1 MHSQTPHS
9 TTPEPP
15 EQAQGQPG
23 GAMYS
28 REGAQD
34 RYSESARK
42 RRRGRTLRKALAIGI
57 PALIVLVI
65 VVGVASAAGFIS
77 SIGSRMNAG
86 VTDETRAMLASQQ
99 ADAKARAASALT
111 EDNAQLPDNW
121 EDTTPFY
128 MLLLGVDKSENR
140 TEGDEAALYGNDDS
154 CFRSDTI
161 ILARIDP
168 GNKRVTLVSIHR
180 DTELEIDG
188 RSMKINAA
196 YAIGGVPKVLE
207 VVSQFAGVPIVHY
220 AEVDID
226 GLAAITDAMGGVTVD
241 VPYEINDEEYTG
253 HLDAGLQT
261 LNGQQALIFTR
272 SRHAYDSMGDG
283 DRYRA
288 ANQRLYLSAMAS
300 QLLSSSP
307 TTIVGTINT
316 LANYVTTDLSVDQI
330 ASLAL
335 TMKGMDTTTD
345 IWTTMNPTVS
355 TYTNNTWYE
364 LSDDDRW
371 HQIMA
376 AVDAGEKPPVDD
388 AYVDP
393 NNDVNSANPVST
405 TAATTASATVATDTQ
420 DSSSAAKGAS
430 ITVRGVETSPMSSS
444 DVMTTLTNAGYTN
457 VTMGDQATGLTDGD
471 SVYVVYNDASKAA
484 QAQAVADAIGGT
496 ARAVNGEG
504 NWNVPGDL
512 LVVVGIQD

>member
-1 MHSQTPHS
+1 MHRHTPND
-9 TTPEPP
+9 TPEAP
-15 EQAQGQPG
+15 EQVQGQDG
-23 GAMYS
+23 GSMYS
-28 REGAQD
+28 RDAAQA
-34 RYSESARK
+34 RYSESSRK
-42 RRRGRTLRKALAIGI
+42 NRRGRTLRKALAIGI

-111 EDNAQLPDNW
+111 EENADLPANW

-140 TEGDEAALYGNDDS
+140 TQGDEAELYGDDDS

-168 GNKRVTLVSIHR
+168 GNKQVTLVSIHR

-196 YAIGGVPKVLE
+196 YALGGVPKVIE
-207 VVSQFAGVPIVHY
+207 VVSQFAGVPISHY

-253 HLDAGLQT
+253 HLDAGMQT

-272 SRHAYDSMGDG
+272 SRHAYDDLGDG

-288 ANQRLYLSAMAS
+288 ANQRLYLSAMAG

-307 TTIVGTINT
+307 TTIVATINT
-316 LANYVTTDLSVDQI
+316 LANYVTTDLTIDQI

-345 IWTTMNPTVS
+345 IWTTMNPTTS
-355 TYTNNTWYE
+355 TYTNSTWYE
-364 LSDDDRW
+364 LPDYDRW
-371 HQIMA
+371 YQIMA

-388 AYVDP
+388 AYADP

-405 TAATTASATVATDTQ
+405 NETSADAATDSTASANAT
-420 DSSSAAKGAS
+420 SAS
-430 ITVRGVETSPMSSS
+430 VTVRGVETSPMSSS
-444 DVMTTLTNAGYTN
+444 DVASALASAGFTN
-457 VTMGDQATGLTDGD
+457 VTLGDQATGLTEGD
-471 SVYVVYNDASKAA
+471 SVYVVYNDANQAEA
-484 QAQAVADAIGGT
+484 AQAVANAIGGT
-496 ARAVNGEG
+496 AKVVNGKG
-504 NWNVPGDL
+504 NWNVPGDV